1 MCRIFYVILNGGIV
15 SALFLPVSI
24 RLLIFWSYFPNRVAY
39 LTVSILKNIMIQFF
53 PRKFIQFEST
63 MNASYTYP
71 TELIFVPIE
80 SPGRELSI
88 GTKISSV

>member
-1 MCRIFYVILNGGIV
+1 MK
-15 SALFLPVSI
+15 
-24 RLLIFWSYFPNRVAY
+24 FPNRVDNF
-39 LTVSILKNIMIQFF
+39 TVSIILVSISKNIMIQFF

-80 SPGRELSI
+80 SPERELSI
-88 GTKISSV
+88 GTKIGSVRKV